1 MKTGYKSMLRDRM
14 PLVLDLALRW
24 CKAKNRWINYVY
36 DNTIK
41 KYSESKRSTVVKTI
55 LGIKQQYKR
64 QQIYDQIK
72 YSELKPV
79 TKEQVNQI
87 PKSELYMRFKDTIDW
102 QKLSV
107 EDPDMYS
114 YWKVIADWVDWFSK
128 SYTSIESTYNHSKQW
143 KLDKDEVIPILM
155 AKYGIDRKLTEFL
168 IKSFK

>member
-1 MKTGYKSMLRDRM
+1 MSSYKAMLRDRM
-14 PLVLDLALRW
+14 PQMLDLALRW
-24 CKAKNRWINYVY
+24 CKAKDRWINYVY
-36 DNTIK
+36 DNTVK
-41 KYSESKRSTVVKTI
+41 KYSKEKRSTVVKII

-64 QQIYDQIK
+64 QEIYDQIR

-87 PKSELYMRFKDTIDW
+87 PKSELYMKFTETINW

-107 EDPDMYS
+107 GDPDMYA

-128 SYTSIESTYNHSKQW
+128 SYTYIEDTYKNSQGW
-143 KLDKDEVIPILM
+143 KLDKDEIVPILM
-155 AKYGIDRKLTEFL
+155 AKYNINRKLTEFL

>member
-1 MKTGYKSMLRDRM
+1 MSSYKAMLRDRM
-14 PLVLDLALRW
+14 PQMLDLALRW
-24 CKAKNRWINYVY
+24 CKAKDRWINYVY
-36 DNTIK
+36 DNTVK
-41 KYSESKRSTVVKTI
+41 RYPKEKRSIVVKII

-64 QQIYDQIK
+64 QEIYDQIR

-87 PKSELYMRFKDTIDW
+87 PKSELYMKFTETINW

-107 EDPDMYS
+107 EDPDMYA

-128 SYTSIESTYNHSKQW
+128 SYTYIEDAYKNSQGW
-143 KLDKDEVIPILM
+143 KLDKDEIVPILM
-155 AKYGIDRKLTEFL
+155 AKYNINRKLTEFL